1 MQCKKTL
8 LSVFQPNPTIAMFLQ
23 TFCLYEIRLSLLPKK
38 LEALSSCAAMQIV
51 LLFLLIKILLDFLRR
66 YIINDDEDM
75 TKRMK
80 IQSVIKKTL
89 ILEQKQNKP
98 SLFYFKSMFNN
109 IPTIKTLK
117 KSSRL
122 QLHPG
127 AQ

>member
-1 MQCKKTL
+1 
-8 LSVFQPNPTIAMFLQ
+8 
-23 TFCLYEIRLSLLPKK
+23 
-38 LEALSSCAAMQIV
+38 MQIV
-51 LLFLLIKILLDFLRR
+51 LIFLLIKILLDFLRR

-117 KSSRL
+117 KGSRL